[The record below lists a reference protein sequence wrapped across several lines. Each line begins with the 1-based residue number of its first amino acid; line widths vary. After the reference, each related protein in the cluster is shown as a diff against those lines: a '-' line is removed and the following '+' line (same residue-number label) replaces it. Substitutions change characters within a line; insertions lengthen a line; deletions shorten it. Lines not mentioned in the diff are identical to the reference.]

1 MEKKLYRDEQRKTI
15 GGVCA
20 GLAEYFGVDVS
31 VVRVIFV
38 LAVFLKGIGILPYIV
53 LWIVLPKKPFSFN
66 DPTYQPGVTPSY
78 NPKYGQ
84 PFGDVKVDYT
94 VPPPHTMGQP
104 FGQYAPVKKPSNAGV
119 IFGVVLIALGSIFL
133 LDQFD
138 FIPDWDFEKLWP
150 IVLVAVGLTL
160 LFSTKKQ
167 PWEKKDWHAGD
178 KNAEF
183 EKKDA
188 EFKTDADTNTTED
201 KPNDNTPTV

>member
-1 MEKKLYRDEQRKTI
+1 MEKKLYRDELHKTI

-53 LWIVLPKKPFSFN
+53 LWIVLPKKPFN
-66 DPTYQPGVTPSY
+66 YTDPTYQPGVTPGY

-94 VPPPHTMGQP
+94 VPPPHTINQP
-104 FGQYAPVKKPSNAGV
+104 FGQYAPVKKTSNAGV

>member
-1 MEKKLYRDEQRKTI
+1 MEKKLYRDEQRKTV

-20 GLAEYFGVDVS
+20 GLADYFGVDVS

-53 LWIVLPKKPFSFN
+53 LWIVLPKKPFN
-66 DPTYQPGVTPSY
+66 YTDPTYQPGVTPGF

-94 VPPPHTMGQP
+94 VPPPHKVGQP
-104 FGQYAPVKKPSNAGV
+104 FSPYPPVKKTSNAGV
-119 IFGVVLIALGSIFL
+119 IFGVILIALGSIFL

-150 IVLVAVGLTL
+150 VVLVAVGLTL

-167 PWEKKDWHAGD
+167 PWEKEGWHAD
-178 KNAEF
+178 KDKKEADFSAET
-183 EKKDA
+183 
-188 EFKTDADTNTTED
+188 KTDTTED
-201 KPNDNTPTV
+201 QPNDNTPTI

>member
-1 MEKKLYRDEQRKTI
+1 MEKKLYRDEQRKTV

-20 GLAEYFGVDVS
+20 GLADYFGVDVS

-53 LWIVLPKKPFSFN
+53 LWIVLPKKPFN
-66 DPTYQPGVTPSY
+66 YTDPTYQPGFTPGF

-94 VPPPHTMGQP
+94 VPPPHTVGQP
-104 FGQYAPVKKPSNAGV
+104 FGQYPPVKKTSNSGV
-119 IFGVVLIALGSIFL
+119 IFGVILIALGSIFL

-150 IVLVAVGLTL
+150 VVLVAVGLTL

-167 PWEKKDWHAGD
+167 PWEKEGWHAD
-178 KNAEF
+178 KD
-183 EKKDA
+183 KKQADFSA
-188 EFKTDADTNTTED
+188 DTKTDTTED
-201 KPNDNTPTV
+201 KPNDNTPTI